1 MNREQVIQILSTLK
15 AAFPHSF
22 QKMCRSDVE
31 AMINLWLRQFANE
44 DAKIMSAAVDS
55 LIATRTV
62 GYSPTVGEIK
72 EQIHRL
78 RVGEQPS
85 EADAWA
91 LVERACRNGLYHSE
105 EEFERLPPEVQRA
118 VGSPE
123 QLRAW
128 AQMDSETVNSVI
140 ASNFRKS
147 YAAAQER
154 AKHAAA
160 LPANVRE
167 MLSAVSEHLIMEQSE
182 APVLMPA
189 KLEPMKRAAI
199 PIQLA
204 QSKKVPTY
212 HPPGPEEWEKRRSTA
227 LERMNSAAL
236 ERQDPKKS

>member
-22 QKMCRSDVE
+22 QKMGRSDVE

-72 EQIHRL
+72 EQVHRL

-128 AQMDSETVNSVI
+128 AQMDSETVNSVV
-140 ASNFRKS
+140 ASNFRKNFVT
-147 YAAAQER
+147 AQLRE
-154 AKHAAA
+154 KQDSM
-160 LPANVRE
+160 LPPGVRE
-167 MLSAVSEHLIMEQSE
+167 LAKELSAKMGMVQ
-182 APVLMPA
+182 APQKKPLQLKPA
-189 KLEPMKRAAI
+189 QLEPMRKPVSTLVREPQQASVGL
-199 PIQLA
+199 PEH
-204 QSKKVPTY
+204 S
-212 HPPGPEEWEKRRSTA
+212 PPNEEEWEKKRT
-227 LERMNSAAL
+227 AAL
-236 ERQDPKKS
+236 ARLCS